1 MQHPEL
7 SHPKFLLR
15 YLSTLGLEPSTNQS
29 VSTRWRPEG
38 HNSESRLARRFEWTA
53 LGARPTRTKGKGG
66 KDDKG
71 KGGKDDK
78 GKGGKGGWGGGKGG
92 WGRWQGRLGRWQR
105 RLVAGRLVAQE
116 VIGIEPGAHR
126 FTSSHRLRAKSTV
139 L

>member
-92 WGRWQGRLGRWQR
+92 LGGGKGGWGGVNGGWWQVGWGGGKGGWGGGNGSWWQGGWW
-105 RLVAGRLVAQE
+105 
-116 VIGIEPGAHR
+116 H
-126 FTSSHRLRAKSTV
+126 KK
-139 L
+139 